1 MTISLRPSI
10 RKRKFEHL
18 ERGSLLPY
26 AVAMDRIHVEIEK
39 PWLSVA
45 DICEYMDVST
55 FVVTSVLRTGEL
67 PAVKFGREWRVS
79 RDDFEEWINLQRGA
93 TPEVGVEGSR
103 STIPSREPSPD
114 GPPQDSI
121 L

>member
-1 MTISLRPSI
+1 
-10 RKRKFEHL
+10 
-18 ERGSLLPY
+18 
-26 AVAMDRIHVEIEK
+26 MDRIHVDIEK
-39 PWLSVA
+39 PWLTVA

-79 RDDFEEWINLQRGA
+79 RDDFEDWINQQRA
-93 TPEVGVEGSR
+93 ASEVHSSQFTVHSR
-103 STIPSREPSPD
+103 QSLPHDPSQ
-114 GPPQDSI
+114 GQK

>member
-1 MTISLRPSI
+1 
-10 RKRKFEHL
+10 
-18 ERGSLLPY
+18 
-26 AVAMDRIHVEIEK
+26 MDRIHVDIEK

-67 PAVKFGREWRVS
+67 PAVKFGREWRIS
-79 RDDFEEWINLQRGA
+79 REDFEDWINQQRA
-93 TPEVGVEGSR
+93 ESFQ
-103 STIPSREPSPD
+103 PSSVDSSQPSAADREPGYDQPL
-114 GPPQDSI
+114 GGRK